1 VERTW
6 FLVAFQSPDSKK
18 MSAIIRA
25 SSGRSE
31 AAMKLNE
38 YSDGTSMRELEANV
52 AAESIE
58 VRGRLF
64 VTVEDSFSVAVGLR
78 AGRSDRLSQTLFVL

>member
-1 VERTW
+1 
-6 FLVAFQSPDSKK
+6 

-25 SSGRSE
+25 NSVRSE

-38 YSDGTSMRELEANV
+38 YSDGTSMRELEASV

-64 VTVEDSFSVAVGLR
+64 RNGRKTVSETKSDCGRAVR
-78 AGRSDRLSQTLFVL
+78 DRLSQPLFVL